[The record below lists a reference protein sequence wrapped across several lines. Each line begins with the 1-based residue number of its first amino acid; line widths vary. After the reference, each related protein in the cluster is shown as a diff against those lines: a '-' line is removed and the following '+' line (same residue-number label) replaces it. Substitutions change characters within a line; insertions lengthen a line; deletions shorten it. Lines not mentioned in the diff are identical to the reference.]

1 MKMNK
6 TAAAITAGII
16 TFGAMASVSAAGIGF
31 VNSGALLHHPKMEKV
46 QLDMRTAAQ
55 KAQENFNS
63 RSAGK
68 SDQEKE
74 QIAQE
79 IQRDMAAKERTAM
92 QPILQDIR
100 KAIQQVRQEKGL
112 DVILEAGAVIDGGTD
127 VTSEVGAKLTK

>member
-1 MKMNK
+1 
-6 TAAAITAGII
+6 
-16 TFGAMASVSAAGIGF
+16 
-31 VNSGALLHHPKMEKV
+31 MEKV

-63 RSAGK
+63 RSK

>member
-16 TFGAMASVSAAGIGF
+16 TFGAMASASAAGIGF
-31 VNSGALLHHPKMEKV
+31 VNSGALLQAHPKMEKV

-79 IQRDMAAKERTAM
+79 IQRDMAAQERTAM
-92 QPILQDIR
+92 QDIR

>member
-16 TFGAMASVSAAGIGF
+16 TFGAMASASAAGIGF
-31 VNSGALLHHPKMEKV
+31 VNSGALLQAHPKMEKV
-46 QLDMRTAAQ
+46 AAQ

>member
-16 TFGAMASVSAAGIGF
+16 TFGAMASASAAGIGF
-31 VNSGALLHHPKMEKV
+31 VNSGALLQAHPKMEKV

-79 IQRDMAAKERTAM
+79 IQRDMAAK

>member
-1 MKMNK
+1 
-6 TAAAITAGII
+6 
-16 TFGAMASVSAAGIGF
+16 
-31 VNSGALLHHPKMEKV
+31 
-46 QLDMRTAAQ
+46 MRSAAQ

>member
-16 TFGAMASVSAAGIGF
+16 TFGAMASASAAGIGF
-31 VNSGALLHHPKMEKV
+31 VNSGALLQAHPKMEKV

-92 QPILQDIR
+92 QPIL
-100 KAIQQVRQEKGL
+100 L

>member
-16 TFGAMASVSAAGIGF
+16 TFGAMASASAA
-31 VNSGALLHHPKMEKV
+31 HPKMEKV

>member
-31 VNSGALLHHPKMEKV
+31 VNSGALLQAHPKMEKV

-92 QPILQDIR
+92 HRFCRISAKQSSRFVR
-100 KAIQQVRQEKGL
+100 KKDWMSFWKPVR
-112 DVILEAGAVIDGGTD
+112 
-127 VTSEVGAKLTK
+127 